1 MVLIGHRASG
11 IGHRASGIGHRA
23 SGIGHRACNLLKQK
37 YLYQHSNKSISNF
50 LQLFKPLSSL
60 DNLLSYS
67 FQHFLKLK
75 LLIIFLY
82 PIILPCAYGLSSFTV
97 NVIHGFSPKVDNVK
111 LAADKHGFTVNGV
124 FYSESTGNIKE
135 DEIKEFDGNLTFNHF
150 VVKLFSYQSLDNRKN
165 YQDVD
170 GDNIDPVQPFLM
182 TVTSSQWFDAN
193 GVKIPD
199 GDKNKIIGCGSGYP
213 MPLRLEI
220 SNQVQTISQYGIPRK
235 SNFVTLKK
243 AYKIAA
249 KPELCYVKPN
259 SSVIEPD
266 SQWFSVD
273 NNGKYIGWNGKITN
287 RHYLAGGGYS
297 KDFVPNMGFK
307 VNPTA
312 SNGKKFPTTGFPG
325 AKFQLLMSGAQRDY
339 SYSIVANP
347 GNNVSIDAMGFVT
360 LNGKPTG
367 DGKVTI
373 RAKLIRNTAVQFDY
387 SFNPNSVWA
396 NPQGDFKGTL
406 EQASNRCGQLSNLL
420 TRKELTNSPYNNLSV
435 TIGSEEQNVY
445 TRAIDG
451 TVLGEWGYV
460 TEKTYPQSAWRWLNS
475 IPYWTKDI
483 QNDEQVFD
491 VYPNSGHV
499 GISNVKVKPWINYVV
514 CRG

>member
-1 MVLIGHRASG
+1 
-11 IGHRASGIGHRA
+11 
-23 SGIGHRACNLLKQK
+23 
-37 YLYQHSNKSISNF
+37 
-50 LQLFKPLSSL
+50 
-60 DNLLSYS
+60 
-67 FQHFLKLK
+67 
-75 LLIIFLY
+75 
-82 PIILPCAYGLSSFTV
+82 
-97 NVIHGFSPKVDNVK
+97 
-111 LAADKHGFTVNGV
+111 
-124 FYSESTGNIKE
+124 
-135 DEIKEFDGNLTFNHF
+135 
-150 VVKLFSYQSLDNRKN
+150 
-165 YQDVD
+165 
-170 GDNIDPVQPFLM
+170 
-182 TVTSSQWFDAN
+182 
-193 GVKIPD
+193 
-199 GDKNKIIGCGSGYP
+199 

-387 SFNPNSVWA
+387 SFNPTTIWLEPQKKPAVNFSSAQNICGGVGNLPLRKHLTSSPANSVGPNWDIY
-396 NPQGDFKGTL
+396 P
-406 EQASNRCGQLSNLL
+406 
-420 TRKELTNSPYNNLSV
+420 NSFS
-435 TIGSEEQNVY
+435 
-445 TRAIDG
+445 RAIG
-451 TVLGEWGYV
+451 GGVMGEWGWVMGEWGWLAGNYPESNWESGNSYYV
-460 TEKTYPQSAWRWLNS
+460 F
-475 IPYWTKDI
+475 YWTQEVDWAAYNI
-483 QNDEQVFD
+483 YFTVN
-491 VYPNSGHV
+491 YSG
-499 GISNVKVKPWINYVV
+499 YVAHKEADATSDYYRAA
-514 CRG
+514 CRR